1 MSYDGTIQRNGKAVT
16 WIPMSG
22 TDRVYDVSSQTMV
35 GAPENT
41 GTVIYAVIDGYMS
54 QAGKV
59 RGEQFD
65 PHTLTAGGILNIF
78 TTEAVHVGDRII
90 IDGSGYTVIWIKTI
104 WKKDVIV
111 LREAQVSQ

>member
-1 MSYDGTIQRNGKAVT
+1 MSYTGIIKRNGKAVT

-22 TDRVYDVSSQTMV
+22 TGRVYDVSSQSMI
-35 GAPENT
+35 GIPDDI
-41 GTVIYAVIDGYMS
+41 GTTIYAVIDGYMS

-65 PHTLTAGGILNIF
+65 PGTLIMGGLLNIF
-78 TTEAVHVGDRII
+78 TTAPVHIGDRVI
-90 IDGSGYTVIWIKTI
+90 IDGIGYSVNWIKTI
-104 WKKDVIV
+104 WKKDAII